1 MHISFPRWGGVFMLV
16 SRREFLRCGSFL
28 AAGAILPGALT
39 AQSGRHVAINSDGNG
54 SIGLSGIQG
63 NGALTH
69 PAAAHALLPQWE
81 RQSFLRCIGESFS
94 VQSKDNQVWLTLTAL
109 TDFPAAEPV
118 NPASLNVPPPKSSAA
133 PVETEAYFLTL
144 HAALSKPLAQ
154 GSYSFDHEKMGPF
167 SMFIAPGSDGET
179 YVAVVNRLKSSA
191 HPPTFPGLRDHNVP
205 GPAAPGA
212 PAGRFRSPVQIEET
226 DSPSGIRS
234 AQPNLN
240 RE

>member
-1 MHISFPRWGGVFMLV
+1 MFV

-28 AAGAILPGALT
+28 AAGAILPVALT
-39 AQSGRHVAINSDGNG
+39 AQSGRHVAVNADGDG
-54 SIGLSGIQG
+54 SIGLSGLQG

-69 PAAAHALLPQWE
+69 PAAAHTLLPQWE
-81 RQSFLRCIGESFS
+81 RQSFLHCIGESFS
-94 VQSKDNQVWLTLTAL
+94 VQSNDNQQVWLTLTAL

-118 NPASLNVPPPKSSAA
+118 DPASLNVPPPKSTA
-133 PVETEAYFLTL
+133 PAVVTEAYFLTL

-154 GSYSFDHEKMGPF
+154 GSYSFDHETMGPF

-191 HPPTFPGLRDHNVP
+191 QPPTFPGLRDHNVP
-205 GPAAPGA
+205 GPAAHGA
-212 PAGRFRSPVQIEET
+212 PAGRFRSPVQMEET